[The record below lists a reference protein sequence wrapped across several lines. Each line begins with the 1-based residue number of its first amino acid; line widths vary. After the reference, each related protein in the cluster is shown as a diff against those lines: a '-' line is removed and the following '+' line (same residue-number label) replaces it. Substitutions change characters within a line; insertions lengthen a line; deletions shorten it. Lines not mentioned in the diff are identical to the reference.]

1 MTITTINTKY
11 GKMEIHNVMAD
22 FHEQWED
29 AIDIYINGV
38 YMGCFLGYY
47 DATNK
52 SASEIENLL
61 ENFNLI
67 NKTNMKNT
75 FYNYSNDA
83 ARVATNRIK
92 NIIIDGTKAMSLHN
106 MLIVHKELLT
116 EDDYAKLESMQI
128 GEKLN
133 INNMSITRVNY

>member
-1 MTITTINTKY
+1 
-11 GKMEIHNVMAD
+11 
-22 FHEQWED
+22 
-29 AIDIYINGV
+29 
-38 YMGCFLGYY
+38 
-47 DATNK
+47 
-52 SASEIENLL
+52 
-61 ENFNLI
+61 
-67 NKTNMKNT
+67 MKNT

-92 NIIIDGTKAMSLHN
+92 NIIINGTKAMSLHN